1 MRCSTIDLGHFTVVL
16 ANFCEVS
23 KIYRRTSHSI
33 GVPRDGVVRVY
44 DSLYN
49 CLATSTEFQIASI
62 VNTSQPKISV
72 EFVDV
77 QKQFGNSD
85 CGVYSSLSLGQDPG
99 TLVFSQSEMRRHLLK
114 MLKEKKLTMFP
125 VLQKKLSVRV
135 TEGNPI
141 LVYCR
146 CRMPEVGDMIECSN
160 CEEWFHVPNC
170 SSPTQAALNDT
181 TSLWFIDSVI
191 V

>member
-1 MRCSTIDLGHFTVVL
+1 MELITGC
-16 ANFCEVS
+16 N
-23 KIYRRTSHSI
+23 I
-33 GVPRDGVVRVY
+33 GVPRDGVVQVY

-49 CLATSTEFQIASI
+49 CLTTSTELQIASI

-77 QKQFGNSD
+77 QKQFGSSD
-85 CGVYSSLSLGQDPG
+85 CGAYSPLSGSGSRYSSHLSLGQDPG
-99 TLVFSQSEMRRHLLK
+99 TLVISQSEMRRHLLK

-141 LVYCR
+141 LVVDCT

-160 CEEWFHVPNC
+160 CEEWFHVPSC
-170 SSPTQAALNDT
+170 SSPTQVALNDT
-181 TSLWFIDSVI
+181 TSLWFIDSII